1 MVFYLELR
9 DCFRLR
15 IIWVS
20 GASQISSGIYG
31 FSRVCLTDG
40 MASSGSILDFV
51 PLNET
56 AFERSSLML
65 PWVRTGVG
73 VNSIVPLTLE
83 GWFKECH
90 GMKVGNNNYDGIWM
104 RYHSKS
110 TFYGRPP
117 LWWQIW
123 C

>member
-40 MASSGSILDFV
+40 IASYGSILDFV
-51 PLNET
+51 TLNKI
-56 AFERSSLML
+56 AFERLVFLL
-65 PWVRTGVG
+65 PWVQTWIG
-73 VNSIVPLTLE
+73 VNNIEPFRPE
-83 GWFKECH
+83 GWFKEGCLI
-90 GMKVGNNNYDGIWM
+90 KV
-104 RYHSKS
+104 
-110 TFYGRPP
+110 
-117 LWWQIW
+117 
-123 C
+123 